1 MRCALVGDALAELAV
16 KNGWQGIVV
25 NGPIRDSQ
33 AMSGMALGVK
43 ALATCPLKSD
53 KAAADQ
59 GQEGVKVDMQGVT
72 VAEGDWIYADW
83 DGVLVS
89 KRKLH

>member
-1 MRCALVGDALAELAV
+1 M
-16 KNGWQGIVV
+16 

-59 GQEGVKVDMQGVT
+59 GKEGLEVDMQVR
-72 VAEGDWIYADW
+72 
-83 DGVLVS
+83 S
-89 KRKLH
+89 K